1 VHNNIKKQKRF
12 RALEN
17 DMRGFT
23 QFLSVERERLADNMT
38 GLRKGID
45 EWKARQN
52 RELEAGSYYDSSSAD
67 G

>member
-1 VHNNIKKQKRF
+1 MHNNIKKQKRF

-52 RELEAGSYYDSSSAD
+52 R
-67 G
+67 